1 MNLEIGIPDDQY
13 YKMDKFFTECSKN
26 TNFKGL
32 ISDNYRNMPLFFN
45 AFYQHH
51 IVGDLK
57 KAKQYYKEAL
67 ERSECPKGAYQMLC
81 SIYIEFYLR
90 DVNQQTLQKLQQ
102 KLANLDQ

>member
-1 MNLEIGIPDDQY
+1 MNDPYEMNLEIGIPDDQY
-13 YKMDKFFTECSKN
+13 YKMDKFFAECSKN

-51 IVGDLK
+51 IIGDLK
-57 KAKQYYKEAL
+57 KAKEYYKEAL

-90 DVNQQTLQKLQQ
+90 DVNQ
-102 KLANLDQ
+102 